1 VGIMENIKLFNR
13 LKDYEIDELLGFL
26 QATTKVYKKNE
37 IVLSK
42 GGKLK
47 DILVVLVGQLEIFVK
62 NTDGSEI
69 LVDVV
74 EAGSTFGA
82 NYVCAGIK
90 NSPVVV
96 RAQKQTGLLFLPY
109 ENMLVLHESVSNWQ
123 KLLLKNLFEIIS
135 QENLELTKR
144 TNILNQK
151 TIRDKILF
159 YLNMVAQEKGSS
171 SFDIPF
177 SREEMAQ
184 YLCVDRSALSR
195 EISNMHKDGILDY
208 KKREFQLL

>member
-1 VGIMENIKLFNR
+1 MENIKLFNK

-37 IVLSK
+37 IIINK

-62 NTDGSEI
+62 STTGDETLI
-69 LVDVV
+69 AVVD
-74 EAGSTFGA
+74 AGETFGA
-82 NYVCAGIK
+82 NYVCGGVK
-90 NSPVVV
+90 NSPVIVK
-96 RAQKQTGLLFLPY
+96 AQKQTGLLFLPY

-123 KLLLKNLFEIIS
+123 KLLLKNLFEIVS
-135 QENLELTKR
+135 QENLELARR

-151 TIRDKILF
+151 TIRGKILF
-159 YLNMVAQEKGSS
+159 YLNTVAEEKGASC
-171 SFDIPF
+171 FEIPF

-208 KKREFQLL
+208 KKSEFQLL